1 MLSVQLEPFST
12 QIQTI
17 QSSSQKTQSQDA
29 TSFMDLLHSADEE
42 IKSKDEIQKPQNLA
56 EKVQPKTEET
66 EKENADEPSIQNEY
80 GVMAEIAKIT
90 ETPKNKIE
98 ADSQIQPLTL
108 DGEVLETEKSIS
120 LEQMQWLKTPV
131 LKNGA
136 EANENAEISSQDF
149 ASLIDAA
156 VEFIPREAGEQEKLE
171 SAQNLSLN
179 DPQFFLEKS
188 ENAQDI
194 KDLDLTQN
202 IPEKI
207 VSQQLTKTDEE
218 KPQSEKKDKKTL
230 KVEVTDLR
238 TQKIQ
243 ENSTELKVEKGQDK
257 KDFNLSYKRENENT
271 VQVTLDLAST
281 ANQNITASA
290 DQSASANGSVFQSM
304 LTNAITQ
311 NAADF
316 VKSGSIVL
324 KDNNQGNI
332 NLIVHPEKLGNV
344 KISLNLNDKIISGS
358 ITVHSQE
365 AYEALKDSIA
375 SLKNAFANGGFETG
389 EFNLN
394 FNSQDQQFAQGRGS
408 EEQNSRNEIFAN
420 RAYGEYSSEG
430 ATALTQSVQSQ
441 VESTVYSVN
450 IVA

>member
-17 QSSSQKTQSQDA
+17 QSSSQKTEFQDSS
-29 TSFMDLLHSADEE
+29 SFMELLRSADEE
-42 IKSKDEIQKPQNLA
+42 IKSKDNSQAPEVA
-56 EKVQPKTEET
+56 EKVLKKSEET
-66 EKENADEPSIQNEY
+66 EKEDADETPVQNEY
-80 GVMAEIAKIT
+80 SKIAEIATIA
-90 ETPKNKIE
+90 ENKTNKVE
-98 ADSQIQPLTL
+98 NFSQIQH
-108 DGEVLETEKSIS
+108 VNLETETIETEKLIS
-120 LEQMQWLKTPV
+120 TEQMQWLKTPV

-136 EANENAEISSQDF
+136 EANENAEISAQDF
-149 ASLIDAA
+149 AALIDSA
-156 VEFIPREAGEQEKLE
+156 VEFIPGEPGEQENLE
-171 SAQNLSLN
+171 NAQNLSLN
-179 DPQFFLEKS
+179 DPEFFLEKA
-188 ENAQDI
+188 ENIQNV
-194 KDLDLTQN
+194 KEPDLAQN
-202 IPEKI
+202 IPQKI
-207 VSQQLTKTDEE
+207 VPEQLKTSDETKAGT
-218 KPQSEKKDKKTL
+218 EKKDKKTL

-243 ENSTELKVEKGQDK
+243 ENSTELKVEKGQSK

-271 VQVTLDLAST
+271 VQVTLDLASS
-281 ANQNITASA
+281 ANQNITSSSE
-290 DQSASANGSVFQSM
+290 QSASANGSVFQSM

-316 VKSGSIVL
+316 VKSGNIVL

-344 KISLNLNDKIISGS
+344 KISLNLNDKVISGS

-375 SLKNAFANGGFETG
+375 SLKNAFASGGFETG

-394 FNSQDQQFAQGRGS
+394 FNSQDQQFAQGRGN

-430 ATALTQSVQSQ
+430 AVSLSQNLQPQ
-441 VESTVYSVN
+441 VESSVYSVN

>member
-12 QIQTI
+12 QILTI
-17 QSSSQKTQSQDA
+17 QSSSQKIETNDSP
-29 TSFMDLLHSADEE
+29 SFMELLRSADEE
-42 IKSKDEIQKPQNLA
+42 IKSRDNSKSSPKLSEKNPQKL
-56 EKVQPKTEET
+56 EET
-66 EKENADEPSIQNEY
+66 EKQDADETPVQNEY
-80 GVMAEIAKIT
+80 VTMTETARIT
-90 ETPKNKIE
+90 E
-98 ADSQIQPLTL
+98 SQQAKTENLSEIQVLNPELET
-108 DGEVLETEKSIS
+108 LETEKSIS
-120 LEQMQWLKTPV
+120 LEQIQWLKTPV

-136 EANENAEISSQDF
+136 EANEDAEISAQDF
-149 ASLIDAA
+149 VALIDSA
-156 VEFIPREAGEQEKLE
+156 VEFIPGEAGEQEKLE
-171 SAQNLSLN
+171 NAQNLSIN

-188 ENAQDI
+188 ENIQNV

-202 IPEKI
+202 IQEKI
-207 VSQQLTKTDEE
+207 VPEQLTKTDDVKTEE
-218 KPQSEKKDKKTL
+218 QKKDRKNL

-243 ENSTELKVEKGQDK
+243 ENSTELKVEKSQTK

-281 ANQNITASA
+281 ANQNITSSA

-304 LTNAITQ
+304 LSNAITQ

-316 VKSGSIVL
+316 VKSGNIVL

-344 KISLNLNDKIISGS
+344 KISLNLNDKVISGS

-375 SLKNAFANGGFETG
+375 SLKNAFASGGFETG

-394 FNSQDQQFAQGRGS
+394 FSSQNQQFAQGRGN
-408 EEQNSRNEIFAN
+408 EEQNTGNEIFATK
-420 RAYGEYSSEG
+420 AYGEYSTEG
-430 ATALTQSVQSQ
+430 AVALSQNMQTQL
-441 VESTVYSVN
+441 ESSVYSVN